1 MHKVKILDYLVS
13 DFHGVDV
20 DFRTTLENTEIGVE
34 QEYNDSNIHIITL
47 NMAHLHL
54 AERMPEFKKIL
65 TDAEFLIPD
74 GESICLLARILAK
87 QKIKK
92 IAGIDLAEKLIN
104 SYSRIAFLGAEQ
116 AVSDSLKNLLTFRY
130 IEADVFNL
138 NSSKE
143 FLFEHGFYEKNQEEA
158 VIERIVNFNP
168 ELLLVALGSPAQ
180 ELLIAKYRHL
190 FKNTMM
196 IGIGGSFDIFAGK
209 LSRAP
214 KLFIKLK
221 LEWLFRI
228 LQEPKRLGRFFSN
241 LKNFLF
247 LLLKSLSRE
256 AAKNAEIKIQKRC
269 LDEKY

>member
-1 MHKVKILDYLVS
+1 MPKVKILDYLVS
-13 DFHGVDV
+13 DFHSVNEAFGSY
-20 DFRTTLENTEIGVE
+20 ENIENNVVCWS
-34 QEYNDSNIHIITL
+34 QNDSNIHIITL
-47 NMAHLHL
+47 NMEHLHL
-54 AERMPEFKKIL
+54 AEKIPEFKKIL
-65 TDAEFLIPD
+65 SAAELLIPD

-104 SYSRIAFLGAEQ
+104 SYSRIAFLGAEKT
-116 AVSDSLKNLLTFRY
+116 VSDSLRNLLTARY
-130 IEADVFNL
+130 SSESVSHRSGADVFNL
-138 NSSKE
+138 NSKKE
-143 FLFEHGFYEKNQEEA
+143 FFFEHGFYEKNQEENI
-158 VIERIVNFNP
+158 IESVVNFNP

-180 ELLIAKYRHL
+180 EFLIAKYRHL
-190 FKNTMM
+190 FKNTVM
-196 IGIGGSFDIFAGK
+196 IGVGGSFDIFAGK

-247 LLLKSLSRE
+247 LLLKSFLH
-256 AAKNAEIKIQKRC
+256 K
-269 LDEKY
+269 

>member
-1 MHKVKILDYLVS
+1 MPKVKILDYLVS
-13 DFHGVDV
+13 DFHSVDA
-20 DFRTTLENTEIGVE
+20 DFRTTIEGTI
-34 QEYNDSNIHIITL
+34 QNDSNIHIITL
-47 NMAHLHL
+47 NMEHLNL
-54 AERMPEFKKIL
+54 AEKIPEFKKIL

-87 QKIKK
+87 PKIKK

-104 SYSRIAFLGAEQ
+104 IYSRIAFLGAEKT
-116 AVSDSLKNLLTFRY
+116 VSDSLRNLLTLKY
-130 IEADVFNL
+130 SSESISESSETL

-143 FLFEHGFYEKNQEEA
+143 FFFEHGFYEKNQEES

-190 FKNTMM
+190 FKNTVM
-196 IGIGGSFDIFAGK
+196 IGVGGSFDIFAGK

-228 LQEPKRLGRFFSN
+228 LQEPKRLGHFLSN
-241 LKNFLF
+241 LKNFVL
-247 LLLKSLSRE
+247 LLLKSFLH
-256 AAKNAEIKIQKRC
+256 K
-269 LDEKY
+269 

>member
-1 MHKVKILDYLVS
+1 MHKVKILDYFIS
-13 DFHGVDV
+13 DFHSVDA
-20 DFRTTLENTEIGVE
+20 DFRTTLEGTI
-34 QEYNDSNIHIITL
+34 QNDSNIHIITL
-47 NMAHLHL
+47 NMEHLHL
-54 AERMPEFKKIL
+54 AEKIPEFKKIL
-65 TDAEFLIPD
+65 TNAEILIPD

-87 QKIKK
+87 QEIKK

-104 SYSRIAFLGAEQ
+104 SYSRIAFLGAEKT
-116 AVSDSLKNLLTFRY
+116 VSDSLRNLLTFKY
-130 IEADVFNL
+130 SSESISDSSEAL

-143 FLFEHGFYEKNQEEA
+143 FLFEHGFYKKNQEEG

-190 FKNTMM
+190 FKNTVI
-196 IGIGGSFDIFAGK
+196 IGVGGSFDIFAGK

-228 LQEPKRLGRFFSN
+228 LQEPKRALRFFSN

-247 LLLKSLSRE
+247 LLLKSFLH
-256 AAKNAEIKIQKRC
+256 K
-269 LDEKY
+269 

>member
-1 MHKVKILDYLVS
+1 MPKVKILDYLVS
-13 DFHGVDV
+13 DFHSLDA
-20 DFRTTLENTEIGVE
+20 DFRTTIEGTM
-34 QEYNDSNIHIITL
+34 QNDSNIHIITL
-47 NMAHLHL
+47 NMEHLNL
-54 AERMPEFKKIL
+54 AEKIPEFKKIL

-104 SYSRIAFLGAEQ
+104 NYSRIAFLGAEK
-116 AVSDSLKNLLTFRY
+116 AVSDSLRNLLTIKY
-130 IEADVFNL
+130 GSKSLNSEAEVFDL

-143 FLFEHGFYEKNQEEA
+143 LLFEHGFYEKNQEESI
-158 VIERIVNFNP
+158 IERIVNFNP

-190 FKNTMM
+190 FKNTVM
-196 IGIGGSFDIFAGK
+196 IGVGGSFDIFAGK

-221 LEWLFRI
+221 LEWFFRI
-228 LQEPKRLGRFFSN
+228 LQEPKRLRRFVSN
-241 LKNFLF
+241 SKNFLL
-247 LLLKSLSRE
+247 LLLKSFLH
-256 AAKNAEIKIQKRC
+256 K
-269 LDEKY
+269 

>member
-1 MHKVKILDYLVS
+1 MPKVKILDYLVS
-13 DFHGVDV
+13 DFHSLDA
-20 DFRTTLENTEIGVE
+20 DFRTTIEGTM
-34 QEYNDSNIHIITL
+34 QNDSNIHIITL
-47 NMAHLHL
+47 NMEHLNL
-54 AERMPEFKKIL
+54 AEKIPEFKKIL

-104 SYSRIAFLGAEQ
+104 NYSRIAFLGAEK
-116 AVSDSLKNLLTFRY
+116 AVSDSLRNLLTIKY
-130 IEADVFNL
+130 GSKSLNSEAEVFDL

-143 FLFEHGFYEKNQEEA
+143 FFFEHGFYEKNQEESI
-158 VIERIVNFNP
+158 IERIVNFNP

-190 FKNTMM
+190 FKNTVM
-196 IGIGGSFDIFAGK
+196 IGVGGSFDIFAGK

-221 LEWLFRI
+221 LEWFFRI
-228 LQEPKRLGRFFSN
+228 LQEPKRLRRFVSN
-241 LKNFLF
+241 SKNFLL
-247 LLLKSLSRE
+247 LLLKSFLH
-256 AAKNAEIKIQKRC
+256 K
-269 LDEKY
+269 

>member
-1 MHKVKILDYLVS
+1 MDKIKTLDYLVS
-13 DFHGVDV
+13 DFYSVDA
-20 DFRTTLENTEIGVE
+20 DFRTTLEEAI
-34 QEYNDSNIHIITL
+34 QHDSNIHIITL
-47 NMAHLHL
+47 NMEHLHL
-54 AERMPEFKKIL
+54 AEKMPEFKRIL
-65 TDAEFLIPD
+65 TNAEFLIPD

-104 SYSRIAFLGAEQ
+104 SYSRIAFLGAEKT
-116 AVSDSLKNLLTFRY
+116 VSDSLRNLLTLKY
-130 IEADVFNL
+130 SSESISSNSEAL
-138 NSSKE
+138 KSSKE
-143 FLFEHGFYEKNQEEA
+143 FLFEHGFYEKNQEES

-168 ELLLVALGSPAQ
+168 ELFLVALGSPAQ
-180 ELLIAKYRHL
+180 EFLIAKYRHL
-190 FKNTMM
+190 FKNTVM
-196 IGIGGSFDIFAGK
+196 IGVGGSFDIFAGK

-247 LLLKSLSRE
+247 LLLKSFLH
-256 AAKNAEIKIQKRC
+256 K
-269 LDEKY
+269 

>member
-1 MHKVKILDYLVS
+1 MPKVKILDYLVS
-13 DFHGVDV
+13 DFHSLDA
-20 DFRTTLENTEIGVE
+20 DFRKIIEGTI
-34 QEYNDSNIHIITL
+34 QNDSNIHIITL
-47 NMAHLHL
+47 NMEHLNL
-54 AERMPEFKKIL
+54 AEKIPEFKKNL

-104 SYSRIAFLGAEQ
+104 NYSRIAFLGAEKT
-116 AVSDSLKNLLTFRY
+116 VSDSLRNLLSFKYSSKSISRNS
-130 IEADVFNL
+130 EAL

-143 FLFEHGFYEKNQEEA
+143 FLFEHGFYEKNQEES

-168 ELLLVALGSPAQ
+168 ELLLVALGSPTQ

-190 FKNTMM
+190 FKNTVM
-196 IGIGGSFDIFAGK
+196 IGVGGSFDIFAGK

-228 LQEPKRLGRFFSN
+228 LQEPKRLRRFLSN
-241 LKNFLF
+241 LKKFLF
-247 LLLKSLSRE
+247 LLLKSFLR
-256 AAKNAEIKIQKRC
+256 K
-269 LDEKY
+269 